1 MANLI
6 FPENGYIFDTH
17 TDKQN
22 TFITKIHKEGTE
34 KAIEWMYSIK
44 NKEEWS
50 YPREIELRWEK
61 DESEIYIVEL
71 SEAEDF
77 SCCKRIETSDTFC
90 SFGNLKIGRKY
101 FWKVNG
107 SEIRYFITLDNIPRF
122 IKINGALNVRD
133 LGGNKI
139 KQGILYRGTEFD
151 EFYPLE
157 PGGRETIIDELK
169 IKTQLDVRGAYQL
182 HIDDSP
188 IKDKVELIQIR
199 YRPYME
205 IFEPAHRQHIC
216 EIMQVFADETKYPIY
231 INCVGGA
238 DRTGMI
244 AMYLRAIAGESD
256 DDIFTDYEL
265 TGLSTYS
272 MGLLEGVDNGKRWR
286 TAPYFLEFLT
296 ELKKYAEPNAPLSVL
311 VRAFLMDCGVTQE
324 CIEKIA
330 SIIKNN

>member
-1 MANLI
+1 MN
-6 FPENGYIFDTH
+6 NGD
-17 TDKQN
+17 
-22 TFITKIHKEGTE
+22 
-34 KAIEWMYSIK
+34 
-44 NKEEWS
+44 
-50 YPREIELRWEK
+50 
-61 DESEIYIVEL
+61 
-71 SEAEDF
+71 
-77 SCCKRIETSDTFC
+77 
-90 SFGNLKIGRKY
+90 
-101 FWKVNG
+101 
-107 SEIRYFITLDNIPRF
+107 IRYFITLDNIPRF

-151 EFYPLE
+151 EVYHLE
-157 PGGRETIIDELK
+157 PSGRETIIEELK
-169 IKTQLDVRGAYQL
+169 IKSQLDIRGPYQH
-182 HIDDSP
+182 HIDNSP
-188 IKDKVELIQIR
+188 IKDKVELIQIA

-244 AMYLRAIAGESD
+244 VLYLRAIAGESD

-265 TGLSTYS
+265 TGLSSYT
-272 MGLLEGVDNGKRWR
+272 MGLSEGVDNGRRWR

-296 ELKKYAEPNAPLSVL
+296 KLKKYAEPNAPLSVL
-311 VRAFLMDCGVTQE
+311 VRAFLMDCGVAQD
-324 CIEKIA
+324 CIDKIA